1 MPEVR
6 HGSNLAAGSDPIL
19 SPPGATPPATTPL
32 ATTPPAEGEAPPSSS
47 LNALARPTTLEQTHT
62 LSGDSIPVTKQI
74 SPLRRLSFALG
85 RRGSAPQGPTGGPSN
100 STGSLTAVAE
110 RNRRATMDQPDAS
123 RKSLSYAL
131 RPNAEA
137 YYDSRAAGRK
147 EWKRRAK
154 NLQEYY
160 DENPDLLPQL
170 PFTWHHGNRRWRLWF
185 FAFVVIVDA
194 SAVPIA
200 LYYGMKYAGHVQEYI
215 IFIIVTTIWGGPSY
229 LEFAIRTLR
238 LMKKERFY
246 RPLGTD
252 SRWCADMTTWA
263 AALTI
268 FVLTVLFIIGSAPR
282 DTWLRVVAMAAVSIL
297 WCLGGVLLAIQL
309 LSMYKI
315 PAPFRIS
322 STGKGEPV
330 RAPDHPF
337 HSGLRLLTTDIY
349 FAGSRWCLLLH
360 RRHPRRQRRMRSPVP
375 RSSGRAIQG
384 QPALPR
390 DAPPAI
396 AVLVHPVPHHGHHSY
411 HHRRHPAGA
420 RELVLRRV
428 LGGPLY
434 LGVHLGLLHDS
445 HVQEG
450 HGEGEARVG
459 GWQGAGEAGAAD
471 AVERAASCSPCL
483 KGKQRDISYERG
495 WVWMFTIIPLM
506 ASRGAEGILP
516 LPFLFIF

>member
-1 MPEVR
+1 
-6 HGSNLAAGSDPIL
+6 
-19 SPPGATPPATTPL
+19 
-32 ATTPPAEGEAPPSSS
+32 
-47 LNALARPTTLEQTHT
+47 
-62 LSGDSIPVTKQI
+62 
-74 SPLRRLSFALG
+74 
-85 RRGSAPQGPTGGPSN
+85 
-100 STGSLTAVAE
+100 
-110 RNRRATMDQPDAS
+110 MDQPDTS
-123 RKSLSYAL
+123 RKSISYAL
-131 RPNAEA
+131 RPDADA
-137 YYDSRAAGRK
+137 YYDSRAAGHK
-147 EWKRRAK
+147 EWTRRAK

-309 LSMYKI
+309 LHAYNI

-330 RAPDHPF
+330 SCGPSNMLYHDMF
-337 HSGLRLLTTDIY
+337 SLLMI
-349 FAGSRWCLLLH
+349 AILLPGPRWCILFH
-360 RRHPRRQRRMRSPVP
+360 RRYPRRQCRMRPPVP
-375 RSSGRAIQG
+375 RSPCGAIQG
-384 QPALPR
+384 
-390 DAPPAI
+390 
-396 AVLVHPVPHHGHHSY
+396 
-411 HHRRHPAGA
+411 
-420 RELVLRRV
+420 
-428 LGGPLY
+428 
-434 LGVHLGLLHDS
+434 
-445 HVQEG
+445 
-450 HGEGEARVG
+450 
-459 GWQGAGEAGAAD
+459 
-471 AVERAASCSPCL
+471 
-483 KGKQRDISYERG
+483 
-495 WVWMFTIIPLM
+495 
-506 ASRGAEGILP
+506 
-516 LPFLFIF
+516 